1 MSGSRED
8 SAVDAEEGVDE
19 QPRLLLFV
27 EPGQNRSL
35 LAETLGEQYRVDA
48 TTGPSAL
55 EGVFDLCV
63 LGRGEFARVAEEVK
77 ARREQAPTFLPF
89 LLLTE
94 GGETQPAVF
103 DYVDDVLELPVAK
116 EELRARVSNLV
127 DRRRTERRLAE
138 REQKLAATVDE
149 LRRKEKAI
157 DEAPVGFTLTEAGG
171 EDRPMVYANT
181 KFEEMT
187 GYEGSEVIGRDCRF
201 LQGEETRA
209 ESRRRIR
216 EALRADEPVSVDI
229 VNYRK
234 DGRKFWNKLDI
245 APVYGE
251 GGEVVNYVGFQTDIT
266 HRKIRERRTEVL
278 NRVLSHNLRNK
289 MNIIEVYVDMLRAD
303 YDGDPPES
311 LQKIETAAS
320 NLLTL
325 AETVRETDRI
335 LSQVEADSGSIELG
349 EQLTAM
355 MSGFRD
361 RYPEVE
367 FEIAVPDGNC
377 TVSVGGLVDA
387 IEEAIDNAVKHNDSD
402 QPRVRIEV
410 SHRTEWVDIE
420 IQDNGPGIPDQ
431 EIDVLRTGE
440 AALRHAD
447 RMGIW
452 LIYWTVS
459 RSGGTLSIRDADGS
473 GTVLSIAV
481 PADCGD

>member
-1 MSGSRED
+1 
-8 SAVDAEEGVDE
+8 
-19 QPRLLLFV
+19 
-27 EPGQNRSL
+27 
-35 LAETLGEQYRVDA
+35 
-48 TTGPSAL
+48 
-55 EGVFDLCV
+55 
-63 LGRGEFARVAEEVK
+63 
-77 ARREQAPTFLPF
+77 
-89 LLLTE
+89 
-94 GGETQPAVF
+94 
-103 DYVDDVLELPVAK
+103 
-116 EELRARVSNLV
+116 
-127 DRRRTERRLAE
+127 
-138 REQKLAATVDE
+138 
-149 LRRKEKAI
+149 
-157 DEAPVGFTLTEAGG
+157 
-171 EDRPMVYANT
+171 
-181 KFEEMT
+181 MT

-209 ESRRRIR
+209 ESRRQIR

-251 GGEVVNYVGFQTDIT
+251 GDEVVNYVGFQTDIT

-335 LSQVEADSGSIELG
+335 LSQTEADSASVELG

-361 RYPEVE
+361 RYPEVA
-367 FEIAVPDGNC
+367 FEIAVPDENC

-387 IEEAIDNAVKHNDSD
+387 IEEAVDNAVKHNDSD
-402 QPRVRIEV
+402 QPRVGIEI
-410 SHRTEWVDIE
+410 SHRTGWVDIE
-420 IQDNGPGIPDQ
+420 IRDNGPGIPDQ

-459 RSGGTLSIRDADGS
+459 RGGGTLSIRDADDS